1 LTPNFS
7 AKVAVS
13 AILLLNIIEQDFKI
27 MIDLST
33 LNPEQRHVVETIQ
46 GPLLVLAGA
55 GTGKT
60 KAITMRMAY
69 MISMGVAPESIA
81 AMTFTNKAAREMVA
95 RLEAVIGE
103 KVASKVRLGTF
114 HSFCLHIL
122 REFGDQIGL
131 HKKFS
136 LAGTGDQIDLL
147 RRALQEENALASVN
161 VEALHAE
168 ISKAKNALLHP
179 ADFARRAIHVAI
191 GVNPELMV
199 KAYELYERQLKLNR
213 MIDFDDCIFKTV
225 YLLEEFPE
233 VRAKLEKRFRYY
245 MIDEFQDTNAA
256 QMKILELLCVG
267 HNNICAVGD
276 DDQSIYSWRGAL
288 FETLERFENMFVGTK
303 LIKLEQNYRCTTVI
317 LDAANAV
324 IKNNT
329 KRKEK
334 TLWGANEGDSPIEV
348 STHPSDEEEARA
360 IGDKCMS
367 LLGEGFRAA
376 DLAVLYRANNQ
387 ARAIEMALRE
397 SDIPYETFGGSSFFE
412 KKEVKDFLGYVR
424 LLARPDDRLAF
435 HRVINT
441 PNRGIGLKSLEKIE
455 EGTKRKQASPWSVAK
470 NYPSDLGLTGKS
482 LEGLN
487 QFVADV
493 DELRTWSL
501 SSPEELATLGNEI
514 IKRFHLAQDIRAHVK
529 DTASQERKIEALRS
543 LPQWLAGAA
552 KDVLKSKGDLDI
564 HDLLDR
570 LTLNDRDFSDRDEAG
585 RPNRVSLMTIHASK
599 GLEFPV
605 VFVCGLEEDLFPHKN
620 SASSSHG
627 VMEERR
633 LFYVAVTRAK
643 KRLLL
648 SWAAERGVGV
658 MKTLRLPSRF
668 LSELPAG
675 SFVANQT
682 QANTAA
688 RVEERKEN
696 TVSVL
701 KSLRANLKTRP
712 TATS

>member
-1 LTPNFS
+1 
-7 AKVAVS
+7 
-13 AILLLNIIEQDFKI
+13 

-33 LNPEQRHVVETIQ
+33 LNPEQRQVVETIE

-95 RLEAVIGE
+95 RLEALVGVT
-103 KVASKVRLGTF
+103 VASKVRLGTF

-122 REFGDQIGL
+122 REFGDRIGL
-131 HKKFS
+131 HRKFS

-147 RRALQEENALASVN
+147 RRALQEENGLAGVH

-168 ISKAKNALLHP
+168 ISKAKNALLKP
-179 ADFARRAIHVAI
+179 ADFGRRAMYAAI
-191 GVNPELMV
+191 GVDPELMV

-225 YLLEEFPE
+225 FLLQDFPDVKE
-233 VRAKLEKRFRYY
+233 TLEKRFRFY

-256 QMKILELLCVG
+256 QMRVLELLCVG

-276 DDQSIYSWRGAL
+276 DDQSIYSWRGAM
-288 FETLERFENMFVGTK
+288 FETLERFEKMFEGTK

-317 LDAANAV
+317 LNAANTV

-334 TLWGANEGDSPIEV
+334 SLWGSNPGDWPIEV
-348 STHPSDEEEARA
+348 STLPSDAEESRA
-360 IGDKCMS
+360 IADKCMS
-367 LLGEGFRAA
+367 LLGEGFRPA
-376 DLAVLYRANNQ
+376 DIAVLYRANNQ
-387 ARAIEMALRE
+387 ARAIEMCLRE
-397 SDIPYETFGGSSFFE
+397 SDIAYETFGGSSFFE

-470 NYPSDLGLTGKS
+470 NNAGELGLSGKS
-482 LEGLN
+482 LESLN
-487 QFVADV
+487 RFVADV
-493 DELRTWSL
+493 EELKTWSL
-501 SSPEELATLGNEI
+501 ATPEDLTSLGHEI
-514 IKRFHLAQDIRAHVK
+514 IKRFELARDIRDHVK
-529 DTASQERKIEALRS
+529 ETSSQERKIEALKS

-552 KDVLKSKGDLDI
+552 RDVLKAKDGLDI

-570 LTLNDRDFSDRDEAG
+570 LTLTDRDFSDRDEEG

-599 GLEFPV
+599 GLEFPA

-620 SASSSHG
+620 SASTSQG
-627 VMEERR
+627 IMEERR

-643 KRLLL
+643 KRLML
-648 SWAAERGVGV
+648 SWAAERGSGV
-658 MKTLRLPSRF
+658 MKTSRLPSRF
-668 LSELPAG
+668 LSEVPAG
-675 SFVANQT
+675 CMTANAN
-682 QANTAA
+682 QANTVA
-688 RVEERKEN
+688 RIEERQEK

-701 KSLRANLKTRP
+701 QSLRANLKAKSGMSLR
-712 TATS
+712 

>member
-1 LTPNFS
+1 
-7 AKVAVS
+7 
-13 AILLLNIIEQDFKI
+13 

-33 LNPEQRHVVETIQ
+33 LNPEQRRVVETIE

-69 MISMGVAPESIA
+69 MISMGVRPESIA

-95 RLEAVIGE
+95 RLEALVGE

-122 REFGDQIGL
+122 REFGDRIGL

-136 LAGTGDQIDLL
+136 LAGTSDQIDLL
-147 RRALQEENALASVN
+147 RRALQEENGLAGVH

-168 ISKAKNALLHP
+168 ISKAKNALLKP
-179 ADFARRAIHVAI
+179 ADFGRRAMYAAI
-191 GVNPELMV
+191 GVDPQLMV

-225 YLLEEFPE
+225 CLLEDYPDVKET
-233 VRAKLEKRFRYY
+233 LEARFRFY

-256 QMKILELLCVG
+256 QMKVLELLCIG

-288 FETLERFENMFVGTK
+288 FETLERFENMFTGTK

-317 LDAANAV
+317 LNAANTV

-334 TLWGANEGDSPIEV
+334 TLWGANPGDWPIEV
-348 STHPSDEEEARA
+348 NTLPTDSEEARA
-360 IGDKCMS
+360 IADKCMS
-367 LLGEGFRAA
+367 LIGEGFRPA
-376 DLAVLYRANNQ
+376 DIAVLYRANNQ
-387 ARAIEMALRE
+387 ARGIEMCLRE

-455 EGTKRKQASPWSVAK
+455 DGTKKKQSSPWSVAK
-470 NYPSDLGLTGKS
+470 NNAAELGLSTKS
-482 LEGLN
+482 LESLN
-487 QFVADV
+487 QFVADI
-493 DELRTWSL
+493 DELKTWNL
-501 SSPEELATLGNEI
+501 STPEDLATLGHEI
-514 IKRFHLAQDIRAHVK
+514 IKRFELSRDIRDHVK
-529 DTASQERKIEALRS
+529 ETSSQERKIEALKS
-543 LPQWLAGAA
+543 LPTWLAGAA
-552 KDVLKSKGDLDI
+552 RDVLKHKDSLDI

-570 LTLNDRDFSDRDEAG
+570 LTLNDRDFSDRDEEG

-599 GLEFPV
+599 GLEFPA

-620 SASSSHG
+620 SVSSAHG

-643 KRLLL
+643 KRLML
-648 SWAAERGVGV
+648 SWAAERGTGV
-658 MKTLRLPSRF
+658 MKTSRLPSRF
-668 LSELPAG
+668 LTELPAG
-675 SFVANQT
+675 CVTSSAN
-682 QANTAA
+682 QANTAV
-688 RVEERKEN
+688 RIEERQEK

-701 KSLRANLKTRP
+701 KSLRANLKAKPGPGLSGSRVR
-712 TATS
+712 